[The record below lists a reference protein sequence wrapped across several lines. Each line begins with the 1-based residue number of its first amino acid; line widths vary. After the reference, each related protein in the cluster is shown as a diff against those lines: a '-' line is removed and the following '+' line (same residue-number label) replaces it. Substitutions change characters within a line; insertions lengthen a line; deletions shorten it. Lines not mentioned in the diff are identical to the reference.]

1 MIFQYKELDNKPLEE
16 MEENETITLLRNRDQ
31 IKMNCSVQV
40 LVRMSIKSQV
50 QVLQVLSLL
59 DIHKI
64 QNNVVDRMPM
74 AFAMPNKTL
83 VFCTA
88 QRPMAMAAE
97 IPVTNLI
104 NIIL

>member
-1 MIFQYKELDNKPLEE
+1 
-16 MEENETITLLRNRDQ
+16 MEENETITLLLRNRDQ

-88 QRPMAMAAE
+88 QGPMAMAAE